1 MKKKFIFT
9 SFLLFGIAFMSF
21 INIYAYSPHYL
32 PGGKNYLTIDN
43 FMEEDTD
50 YVTIDPFLVKTY
62 TDYVLTIP
70 QGFADQMYNPIT
82 IYYYEDDLIS
92 DSIIINFEDMT
103 HVYQDGD
110 NWFYYSFKTPASTN
124 YIGISFDN
132 TYGYFTLEGF
142 DYFQLE
148 EGLVFSGYEDYIQ
161 GTIIDTS
168 APYFQNANTIIS
180 YYDSPITTAEIQSAL
195 QAYDDIDGDVSA
207 NITLVTDNYT
217 INNDVIG
224 TYNIIFEVT
233 DSSNNTSQISIDVEV
248 VDVLK
253 PVFTELETIQAVYP
267 NVYTPQ
273 DILNLLSASD
283 NYDGDISADI
293 VMVSDGYTTNSNI
306 VGTYQMEF
314 EVSDSS
320 GNTQNYVQEIQVV
333 DNEGPIISGITTISI
348 GYDTTISSNVVANNL
363 SCNDNYDLAETL
375 ILVLESDNYTENSS
389 VIGNYEMSFSVTDS
403 SGNKTTQIVIISVV
417 DQMGPVVYFNSAII
431 QTYNDTV
438 MALPDFVLLLKT
450 TNEIDRTKDYYVT
463 IKYDSYTKNAKNP
476 GTYHLTL
483 NLTDNIGE
491 EITKDFEIRVI
502 EKPYDYVEVG
512 ETTVNTPFYQ
522 KYKEYF
528 IGGVGAFT
536 LIISNVAWLVIF
548 KKKK

>member
-1 MKKKFIFT
+1 MKKKFIFII
-9 SFLLFGIAFMSF
+9 FLFLSITFISF
-21 INIYAYSPHYL
+21 INVYAYSPHYL

-43 FMEEDTD
+43 FMEDDTD
-50 YVTIDPFLVKTY
+50 YVTINPFLVKTY
-62 TDYVLTIP
+62 TDYVITIP

-92 DSIIINFEDMT
+92 DSIIIDFDDMT
-103 HVYQDGD
+103 HVYQDSD
-110 NWFYYSFKTPASTN
+110 NWFYYSFKTPANTN
-124 YIGISFDN
+124 YLGISFDN

-142 DYFQLE
+142 EYFQLE

-217 INNDVIG
+217 PNNDVLG
-224 TYNIIFEVT
+224 TYNIIFEVS
-233 DSSNNTSQISIDVEV
+233 DSSSNSSQISIDVEV

-267 NVYTPQ
+267 NVYTSQ

-320 GNTQNYVQEIQVV
+320 GNTQNYIQEIQVV
-333 DNEGPIISGITTISI
+333 DNEGPIISGITSISI
-348 GYDTTISSNVVANNL
+348 GYDTKISVVSVTNNL
-363 SCNDNYDLAETL
+363 IYNDNYDLVETL
-375 ILVLESDNYTENSS
+375 SLVLESDNYSANSS

-403 SGNKTTQIVIISVV
+403 SGNKTTQIVTISVV

-438 MALPDFVLLLKT
+438 MALPDFVQLLKA
-450 TNEIDRTKDYYVT
+450 TNELDKTKDYYVT

-476 GTYHLTL
+476 GTYHLSL
-483 NLTDNIGE
+483 NLTDNVGE

-502 EKPYDYVEVG
+502 EKPYDYVETG
-512 ETTVNTPFYQ
+512 EDQVNKPFYQ
-522 KYKEYF
+522 EYKEYF
-528 IGGVGAFT
+528 IGGIGAFV
-536 LIISNVAWLVIF
+536 LMISNVIWLIVF